1 VTGRRQE
8 IRRSSDLSPI
18 ENNLHL
24 STKMVHA
31 LKRGL
36 LVVAAIAAAESAL
49 SAQEPLTLE
58 MAVQTALA
66 QNAGLRA
73 VRTGVSEADAQVDE
87 ARSGWFP
94 RVSVAETWQRGDQPV
109 FVFSSLLSARQ
120 FGPQNF
126 AIDALNHPDAIG
138 FYRTSIAL
146 EQLVFDAGRQSAV
159 DSATHRRD
167 IAQSSSNEASAA
179 LMLATVQSYGRAL
192 TADAA
197 QRAAEAAL
205 EAGREDLART
215 SQRRDTG
222 IASDADVLALVAHVA
237 DLQQRALHQQG
248 EAAVARAELN
258 RMMGVPIDRE
268 YQVAAPRDANG
279 VVLAATTVDA
289 LLAEAERSR
298 PELRRVVSAQQAADA
313 ERQIARAALIP
324 RVAAQA
330 GFDISGTQ
338 FNDRASAWLVGAEV
352 RWNLSLGG
360 AEAARLRAATD
371 ARTRAAAEAEDRR
384 AAVQVEVVTAL
395 RRLQAANA
403 RRSAGVAAVDQA
415 RESQRMTRDR
425 FEAGLATVTDVLRA
439 SSAVV
444 EAESQRVS
452 AAVDAMVSE
461 ATLRRA
467 LGHSQL

>member
-1 VTGRRQE
+1 
-8 IRRSSDLSPI
+8 
-18 ENNLHL
+18 
-24 STKMVHA
+24 MVHA

-36 LVVAAIAAAESAL
+36 LVIAAMASAESAL
-49 SAQEPLTLE
+49 SAQESLTLDR
-58 MAVQTALA
+58 AVQDALA
-66 QNAGLRA
+66 HNAGLRA
-73 VRTGVSEADAQVDE
+73 VRAGVSEAAAHIDE

-109 FVFSSLLSARQ
+109 FVFSSLLAARQ

-138 FYRTSIAL
+138 FFRTSIAL
-146 EQLVFDAGRQSAV
+146 EQLIFDAGRQAAV
-159 DSATHRRD
+159 DGARYRRD
-167 IAQSSSNEASAA
+167 IAQSSSDEASAA
-179 LMLATVQSYGRAL
+179 LMLATVQAYGRTL

-205 EAGREDLART
+205 EAGREDLTRT

-222 IASDADVLALVAHVA
+222 VASDADVLALVAHVA
-237 DLQQRALHQQG
+237 DLQQRAIHQRG
-248 EAAVARAELN
+248 EAAVARAELS
-258 RMMGVPIDRE
+258 RLMGLPIDRE
-268 YQVAAPRDANG
+268 YQVTPPPDANG
-279 VVLAATTVDA
+279 VALAATSVDVLLA
-289 LLAEAERSR
+289 EVELRRPELRRAASAAQLAEAER
-298 PELRRVVSAQQAADA
+298 QG
-313 ERQIARAALIP
+313 ARAVLIP

-330 GFDISGTQ
+330 AFDVSGTQ

-360 AEAARLRAATD
+360 AEAARLRAATE
-371 ARTRAAAEAEDRR
+371 ARSRSAAEAEDRR
-384 AAVQVEVVTAL
+384 AGVQVEVVSAL

-403 RRSAGVAAVDQA
+403 RRSAGLAAVDQA
-415 RESQRMTRDR
+415 RESQRITRDR

-452 AAVDAMVSE
+452 AVVDAMVSE

-467 LGHSQL
+467 IGRSP